1 MTETRLISDL
11 IEDPD
16 LYPRHGVDAA
26 HQSRLVAAIESGVDL
41 PPVVIDAE
49 TNRIV
54 DGWHRTRAHRSVY
67 GADAAI
73 TVEARHYS
81 SEADII
87 ADAVAANAGHGR
99 PFDSQDRTRA
109 ALMLQQAGFDNEQVA
124 RTLNI
129 TVQRVEQATKKVAV
143 VRKKPEPAK
152 PIAWPQDGKVRKLNA
167 QQAEV
172 MRSSS
177 GWRPSQTMRQLAREL
192 EVGLVDLD
200 DPNNVD
206 ALREL
211 YVRCSEA
218 LASVT
223 QESLA

>member
-1 MTETRLISDL
+1 MTETRLIADL

-16 LYPRHGVDAA
+16 LYPRHAVDAA
-26 HQSRLVAAIESGVDL
+26 HVSRLVAAIESGADL
-41 PPVVIDAE
+41 PPVVIDAD

-54 DGWHRTRAHRSVY
+54 DGWHRARAHRRAY
-67 GADAAI
+67 GDDAAI

-81 SEADII
+81 SEADVI

-109 ALMLQQAGFDNEQVA
+109 ALMLQRAGFDNEQVA

-129 TVQRVEQATKKVAV
+129 TVHRVEQATKKVAV

-167 QQAEV
+167 RQAEV

-200 DPNNVD
+200 DPNNID

-211 YVRCSEA
+211 YARCSEA